1 MTHDAKGIAMTTR
14 LDLRLALRRKLE
26 DTGATP
32 LWDDVL
38 LNEALWNSLV
48 RFGARVPLEATVA
61 VPITAGQVSIPV
73 TPTLPRQRVLR
84 VVDATGELV
93 PEAAAFGPSGPG
105 EARAWRWWNGSLLL
119 TRPLGAAESWSV
131 EYRATRTL
139 PADDVS
145 AVPVQPEDEPIV
157 VAMAAEVVLRRRAIE
172 EAKRHGA
179 ARIWQEAAEAM
190 MAEADSLIGDRRRH
204 ARSGVLAG
212 AN

>member
-1 MTHDAKGIAMTTR
+1 
-14 LDLRLALRRKLE
+14 
-26 DTGATP
+26 
-32 LWDDVL
+32 
-38 LNEALWNSLV
+38 
-48 RFGARVPLEATVA
+48 
-61 VPITAGQVSIPV
+61 
-73 TPTLPRQRVLR
+73 
-84 VVDATGELV
+84 
-93 PEAAAFGPSGPG
+93 
-105 EARAWRWWNGSLLL
+105 
-119 TRPLGAAESWSV
+119 
-131 EYRATRTL
+131 L